1 MYVLSIV
8 IIVSS
13 NILYHIS
20 QKSTPGKINPFVAL
34 LVTYLVAAGLTLI
47 ALFFYKGEEGI
58 LDSFKSLN
66 WTSVLL
72 GFSILGLEFGYVMA
86 YRAGWNI
93 SIGSLVA
100 NISLALMLIP
110 VGVLLYKETFEIHKI
125 FGAVLCIAGLWM
137 INR

>member
-110 VGVLLYKETFEIHKI
+110 VGVLLYKETFEMHKI